1 MGKKLRKK
9 NKNQGFISLII
20 IFIFAFFVT
29 ILVLR
34 QFEKTIVPSL
44 QAISHNRSMAI
55 ANEMIDDCIQNVM
68 IELPM
73 GTEDFLTVTNQES
86 GTYSTN
92 TQQINLF
99 CTTLNKNIN
108 ASMQNLPNEKI
119 LIPLGA
125 ASKSNFFANWGP
137 KIPFTLMPGG
147 GVASDYETSFVT
159 AGINQVNYKI
169 WINLSLDIQIVNP
182 LYQEKI
188 TLTKKIMLVDTIIG
202 GKVPDHFFS
211 MGQSENIY

>member
-9 NKNQGFISLII
+9 NKNQGLISLII
-20 IFIFAFFVT
+20 IFIFAFLLT

-55 ANEMIDDCIQNVM
+55 ANEMIDDCIQSVM
-68 IELPM
+68 KELPLS
-73 GTEDFLTVTNQES
+73 TEDFLTITDQENP
-86 GTYSTN
+86 TYSTN

-99 CTTLNKNIN
+99 CTTLNKKIN
-108 ASMQNLPNEKI
+108 TSMQNISNERI

-125 ASKSNFFANWGP
+125 ASKSNFFSNWGP

-147 GVASDYETSFVT
+147 GVDSDYETSFVS
-159 AGINQVNYKI
+159 AGINQINYKI
-169 WINLSLDIQIVNP
+169 WINLSLEMQIVNP

-202 GKVPDHFFS
+202 GKVPNYLFNPK
-211 MGQSENIY
+211 QSENIY